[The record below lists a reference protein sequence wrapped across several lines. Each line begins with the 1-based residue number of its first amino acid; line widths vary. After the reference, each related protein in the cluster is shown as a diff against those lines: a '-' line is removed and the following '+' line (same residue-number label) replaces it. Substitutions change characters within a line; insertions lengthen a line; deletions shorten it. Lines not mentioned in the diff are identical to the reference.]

1 MTYQEAIKYATAKLE
16 AISENC
22 ILDAQLLV
30 CEACEIK
37 PAKLFAH
44 PEPALSNK
52 EGKRFDSL
60 LVRRIQG
67 EPIAYIFGKK
77 EFWSLDF
84 YVNEQVLIPRPE
96 TELLVEITLNIISN
110 IKAPRIL
117 DLGTGSGAIA
127 ISIAKERHDA
137 FVVATD
143 LSAPTLEIAKT
154 NAAMH
159 QVNVQFKNSNWY
171 EHLSNE
177 AYDVIVCN
185 PPYVATDDPY
195 LDNFVTK
202 YEPVNAI
209 SSNKNGLHDLEIV
222 ITGAEKYLCAQ
233 GVLAVEHGFQQA
245 QAVQHFFEY
254 NGFSNIETYQDLSHL
269 DRVTLGNL

>member
-1 MTYQEAIKYATAKLE
+1 MTYQEAVKYATTKLE
-16 AISENC
+16 FISESC

-30 CEACEIK
+30 CEACGIN
-37 PAKLFAH
+37 PVNLFTH
-44 PEPALSNK
+44 PEKTLSNK
-52 EGKRFDSL
+52 EGKIFDSL
-60 LVRRIQG
+60 LTRRMQG

-143 LSAPTLEIAKT
+143 MSTSALKIAKT

-159 QVNVQFKNSNWY
+159 QVNVQFKNSNWF
-171 EHLSNE
+171 ERLSNE
-177 AYDVIVCN
+177 SYDVIVCN

-195 LDNFVTK
+195 LDNFVME

-209 SSNKNGLHDLEIV
+209 SSNKNGLQDLEIV
-222 ITGAEKYLCAQ
+222 ISGAENYLRAQ
-233 GVLAVEHGFQQA
+233 GILAVEHGFQQA
-245 QAVQHFFEY
+245 QAVQRLFEY
-254 NGFSNIETYQDLSHL
+254 NAFSNIETHQDLSNL